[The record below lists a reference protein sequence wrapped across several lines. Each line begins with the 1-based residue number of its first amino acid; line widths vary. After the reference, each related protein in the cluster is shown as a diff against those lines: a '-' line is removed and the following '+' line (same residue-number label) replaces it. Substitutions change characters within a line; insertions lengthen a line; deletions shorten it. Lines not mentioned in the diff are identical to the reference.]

1 VVWMGDLYEE
11 YQVWCRKLSCRPFTS
26 KAFMKIAKEEVE
38 VGFGMRPR
46 HDLTGGNGKARRG
59 WSGLALKTIENVE
72 NQSVLSA

>member
-1 VVWMGDLYEE
+1 MGDLYEE
-11 YQVWCRKLSCRPFTS
+11 YQNWCRKQSLRPFTS

-59 WSGLALKTIENVE
+59 CSGLTMKTIEDHE
-72 NQSVLSA
+72 NQSVLSE